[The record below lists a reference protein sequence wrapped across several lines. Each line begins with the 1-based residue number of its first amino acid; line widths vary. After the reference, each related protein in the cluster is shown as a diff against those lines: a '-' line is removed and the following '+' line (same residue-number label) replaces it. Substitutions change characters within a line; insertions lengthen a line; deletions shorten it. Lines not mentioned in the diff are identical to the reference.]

1 MVRTLEIDA
10 GNRHFFGDRT
20 REGTLPGGEGGC
32 RIWRTGAEAVATEG
46 G

>member
-1 MVRTLEIDA
+1 VRVDA

-20 REGTLPGGEGGC
+20 REGTLPGGEGRY
-32 RIWRTGAEAVATEG
+32 RIWRSGTEAVATEG